1 MVRRV
6 VRGMAADDQDLPG
19 IATAEE
25 TGAMNNGRAT
35 RLIHSVCYVR
45 LAVSE
50 PNAGARFVSNIFGLQ
65 IVADQDGEIA
75 FRSDDRFRTVSL
87 VKNSADSA
95 SVGFEVWDETALE
108 EIGRRLRE
116 LGFAVREATKSE
128 CQRRYVQSALLAE
141 DASKN
146 RIDLVVRPARSGRRY
161 LPPRDAGIAQFH
173 GVGLRTTDH
182 VRDIGFW
189 RALGAEVSDWVGDIA
204 YLRIDGLHH
213 RVALYPSQRNGLL
226 YAAFEVEALDQ
237 IMQNSYFMQENQVK
251 IIQGPGRE
259 AASRQMFLHVEG
271 PDGLIFS
278 YVNGMT
284 DLDGKPR
291 LARQFPLSAASLC
304 DWGSESKDVPELR
317 APGG

>member
-1 MVRRV
+1 
-6 VRGMAADDQDLPG
+6 
-19 IATAEE
+19 
-25 TGAMNNGRAT
+25 MNNGGAK

-50 PNAGARFVSNIFGLQ
+50 PSTSVRFVSNIFGLQ

-87 VKNSADSA
+87 VKKSAESA
-95 SVGFEVWDETALE
+95 SVGIEVWDEAALE

-161 LPPRDAGIAQFH
+161 FPPRDAGIAQFH

-251 IIQGPGRE
+251 IIQGPGRQS
-259 AASRQMFLHVEG
+259 ASCQIFMHVEG
-271 PDGLIFS
+271 PEGVIFS
-278 YVNGMT
+278 YVNGMAEF
-284 DLDGKPR
+284 GEKPR
-291 LARQFPLSAASLC
+291 PARQFPRTATSLC
-304 DWGSESKDVPELR
+304 NWGSESKDVPELS
-317 APGG
+317 AQG